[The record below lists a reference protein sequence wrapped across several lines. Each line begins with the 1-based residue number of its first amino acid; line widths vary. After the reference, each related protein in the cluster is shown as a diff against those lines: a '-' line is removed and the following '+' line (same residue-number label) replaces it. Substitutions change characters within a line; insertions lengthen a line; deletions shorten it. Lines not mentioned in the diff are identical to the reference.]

1 MCEVPVCACIPCVP
15 VIPTDKYLCVYCAL
29 LCSCS
34 QQTHSEEQVVQE
46 KSRVDTISRVSE
58 EPIEVRENDE
68 LKHSFLLSDNVV
80 LNKDTGAPQLVSS
93 HYPANLTKIWQIK
106 IPKGCKMNV
115 HFFNFSIEK
124 SDNCEHDYFSM
135 QTSKKPEDVLVF
147 CDRLEWIAVRYRRR
161 VQFTLHSDYAL
172 NRGQVAA
179 HVCLSQTNTNTGECD
194 CPEESR
200 KRRRSVSAS
209 KCKHFIKHYIYL

>member
-1 MCEVPVCACIPCVP
+1 MHVSCVCMHSVAPIV
-15 VIPTDKYLCVYCAL
+15 KGQCVYHAL

-34 QQTHSEEQVVQE
+34 EQTHSEEQVVLE
-46 KSRVDTISRVSE
+46 KAREDVISRVSDK
-58 EPIEVRENDE
+58 PIEVRDHETPE

-80 LNKDTGAPQLVSS
+80 LNENTGTPQLVSER
-93 HYPANLTKIWQIK
+93 YPANLTKIWQIK

-147 CDRLEWIAVRYRRR
+147 CDRLEWIAVRYRKR

-179 HVCLSQTNTNTGECD
+179 HVCLSQMNTNTGECD
-194 CPEESR
+194 CTEESR
-200 KRRRSVSAS
+200 KRRSVSTS
-209 KCKHFIKHYIYL
+209 KYKHLYKHYIYL